1 MVEGKNMED
10 NPDEDGKVVIG
21 KNVIHHNFENVEFL
35 KNFRIFLKN
44 NEYVHNTNEEYTNVP
59 NLMEMLHFENKE
71 DTKKYIQRNMVNR
84 EKHRKKK
91 KCIIHLVPSKNSNFY
106 SFLKKKKEEVLKKYG
121 TDETYKYDVHISLTG
136 YFFCD
141 NINTFIKTL
150 YIYMFCYVK
159 LYFIYKKLSV
169 SNLFFYISHKDERR
183 EEGNNRGGTN
193 DEYNGDHF
201 SRDEKEQLQE
211 RATYTQNGVLNILS
225 EVRGR
230 EKVSVLNREEEEDKK
245 NFSEQYVVMTNDG
258 YVIIPILCEWVKR
271 ILENFRFLIK
281 NNNFVSNHEYT
292 TNVKKKLHIDTFSK
306 NCINMN
312 HVREKHNHNDV
323 DRCPHCE
330 NIYSKL
336 HHKGE
341 NNHDTHDLHAS
352 NERNIDYINV
362 KRKKET
368 VLLLPFPR
376 TNLAGRGNITRDATQ
391 KSGALLVE
399 NNRPDESSTVCGGIC
414 MGNDVNT
421 FKSEKNYYTD
431 LSPSC
436 KMASIDKKITEEG
449 LSSHFKKT
457 KKMKKRHYKD
467 SYEKEDDKNRIR
479 YTCNN
484 MNVHLSEFRI
494 KNCNHI
500 SLACN
505 RNNQDVQKNI
515 AYMYKDMKHHFSNCS
530 WDLVM
535 YEYNESSLPQEKS
548 KNNFLNEIFRFRK
561 FAVS

>member
-10 NPDEDGKVVIG
+10 NPNEDEKVVIG
-21 KNVIHHNFENVEFL
+21 KNVIHNNFENVEFL
-35 KNFRIFLKN
+35 ENFRIFLKN
-44 NEYVHNTNEEYTNVP
+44 NEYIHNTNEEYTNVP
-59 NLMEMLHFENKE
+59 NLMDMLHFENKE
-71 DTKKYIQRNMVNR
+71 DTKKYIQRNIVNR

-150 YIYMFCYVK
+150 YIYMFYYVK
-159 LYFIYKKLSV
+159 LYFIFKKLSV
-169 SNLFFYISHKDERR
+169 SNLFFYISHKGEHRDE
-183 EEGNNRGGTN
+183 ENNCGDTN
-193 DEYNGDHF
+193 DEYNGDHL

-211 RATYTQNGVLNILS
+211 KAAYTQNGVLNRLS
-225 EVRGR
+225 EVSGR
-230 EKVSVLNREEEEDKK
+230 EKVSILNREEEEERK
-245 NFSEQYVVMTNDG
+245 NISEQYVVMTNDG

-292 TNVKKKLHIDTFSK
+292 TNVKKKLHIGTFSK
-306 NCINMN
+306 NCIHMN
-312 HVREKHNHNDV
+312 HVREKNNDN
-323 DRCPHCE
+323 DADISPHCE
-330 NIYSKL
+330 NVYSKL
-336 HHKGE
+336 HHMGE
-341 NNHDTHDLHAS
+341 NNYVTHDLYAS
-352 NERNIDYINV
+352 NERNINYNNI
-362 KRKKET
+362 KRKKDT
-368 VLLLPFPR
+368 VLVLPFPR
-376 TNLAGRGNITRDATQ
+376 TNLSERGNITRDATQ
-391 KSGALLVE
+391 QSGALHIE
-399 NNRPDESSTVCGGIC
+399 NNRRDESSTMCIC
-414 MGNDVNT
+414 IGNDVNA
-421 FKSEKNYYTD
+421 FKSENYYTD
-431 LSPSC
+431 LSLPC
-436 KMASIDKKITEEG
+436 KMASINKKMTEES

-467 SYEKEDDKNRIR
+467 SYGREDDKNRIK

-515 AYMYKDMKHHFSNCS
+515 AYMYKDMKRHFSNCS

-548 KNNFLNEIFRFRK
+548 KNHFLNEIFRFRK